1 MEIKTSKEIVLSAE
15 DVENLIIKGL
25 YHSQGLSGI
34 FNIKFKVAREFS
46 EKEGDYNFV
55 FDGAEVKI
63 SENIQS

>member
-1 MEIKTSKEIVLSAE
+1 MEIKTSKEIVLSSE

-34 FNIKFKVAREFS
+34 FNIKFKIARELS

-63 SENIQS
+63 SENIRV

>member
-34 FNIKFKVAREFS
+34 FNIKFKIARELS

-63 SENIQS
+63 SENIRV